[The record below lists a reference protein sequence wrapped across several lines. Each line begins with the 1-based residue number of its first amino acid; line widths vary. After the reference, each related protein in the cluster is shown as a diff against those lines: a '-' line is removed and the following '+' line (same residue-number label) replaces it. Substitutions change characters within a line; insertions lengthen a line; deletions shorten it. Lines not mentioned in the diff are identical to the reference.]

1 MQFSQE
7 KRLEKENEFIQ
18 PIIVPIDGLFYKI
31 VYLIHQLYKKF
42 FHLSQNFNQGTE
54 KKQIYKKNE

>member
-31 VYLIHQLYKKF
+31 V
-42 FHLSQNFNQGTE
+42 
-54 KKQIYKKNE
+54 